1 MKFERGRIPA
11 DFHRTRRTGGD
22 RCKPRKAFELKRC
35 LNAIVSKIGVDLTTL
50 RRADIF
56 DSFRER
62 APLTRDPGII
72 VYFTMNTVYGPPHIN
87 ANTIVEIAES
97 YLNISARGKIT
108 RESNIP
114 ISDVRLFCRF
124 RFIVRRSRGKIV
136 YSCVYVCLRNVR
148 FAICGYL

>member
-1 MKFERGRIPA
+1 VQTARGIRL
-11 DFHRTRRTGGD
+11 
-22 RCKPRKAFELKRC
+22 ERC

-72 VYFTMNTVYGPPHIN
+72 VYLTMNTVYGPPHIN

-97 YLNISARGKIT
+97 YLNISARGKIA

-114 ISDVRLFCRF
+114 ILDVRVFCRF
-124 RFIVRRSRGKIV
+124 CFIVRRSRGKIA
-136 YSCVYVCLRNVR
+136 CFCDLCLLTKYAFRHLGIFIDILYR
-148 FAICGYL
+148 SL

>member
-1 MKFERGRIPA
+1 MQTARGIRL
-11 DFHRTRRTGGD
+11 
-22 RCKPRKAFELKRC
+22 ERC

-72 VYFTMNTVYGPPHIN
+72 VYLTMNTVYGPPHIN

-97 YLNISARGKIT
+97 YLNISARGKIA

-114 ISDVRLFCRF
+114 ILDVRVFVDSVLLFADRAEKSPVF
-124 RFIVRRSRGKIV
+124 AIYNVR
-136 YSCVYVCLRNVR
+136 LRNMR
-148 FAICGYL
+148 FAIYGYL